1 MKPLIKAISLLALAG
16 FLFFSSCKK
25 ETQTFNP
32 NIPSPPANTDYFGE
46 SMVTASVGGT
56 IKDENNNAVAN
67 ATVTIGSNNTTTDV
81 NGVFLFRDI
90 SVNEKRT
97 FVKVNKSGFFFGSRA
112 LYPSANAVSYVNIQ
126 LLSSNSVGSFSS
138 VSGGIINASGV
149 KLTFPANSIKVEGGG
164 VYSGTVN
171 VAAKFLDPESDDMSS
186 QMPGD
191 LMAVN
196 SSNEL
201 KILETYGMAAVEL
214 TSPSGQKLNV
224 ADGKKVELSV
234 PLSGAYLADAPASIP
249 LWYFHESEGIWKE
262 EGSAIK
268 VGNEYVGEV
277 SHFSFW
283 NCDNPNPSTTIS
295 GTILCGT
302 NPLANVWVSI
312 TNPSGRMLGAVRTN
326 STGGFSGFIPM
337 NTALTIK
344 VYSGT
349 SCATSSWL
357 GTVIYTANI
366 GPYSSPVTLAN
377 IVACPSSGTGN
388 GTLTVKLVDCAGA
401 PISNG
406 VLEVNIGWARYFL
419 FPNATGDVVTN
430 ITYCANATIDIQGY
444 DYANSKISAIQTVNT
459 GATMNVGSLTVCGA
473 IDEYITYNLDGTN
486 YRIDKVPTNQ
496 VWEYSYTGAT
506 HISGYDGTTTTNN
519 FTAKILGNSVGTY
532 AMEPD
537 SNYLVNS
544 LNVLPASTSMNA
556 TFTTY
561 GTTSGSYKIGTF
573 TGTFTDQ
580 SSIAHTLNGTFRL
593 KNL

>member
-277 SHFSFW
+277 SHFSYW
-283 NCDNPNPSTTIS
+283 NYDFPTTGIPLS
-295 GTILCGT
+295 GRILCGT
-302 NPLANVWVSI
+302 SPMVDALIEFYNSTGRIVGGGVTNSAGYF
-312 TNPSGRMLGAVRTN
+312 TGFNPSGINLNIKIFAASPCLSSPIYTGSIGSFSSP
-326 STGGFSGFIPM
+326 STLPVI
-337 NTALTIK
+337 NA
-344 VYSGT
+344 
-349 SCATSSWL
+349 CASTL
-357 GTVIYTANI
+357 GTGVFTA
-366 GPYSSPVTLAN
+366 
-377 IVACPSSGTGN
+377 
-388 GTLTVKLVDCAGA
+388 KLLDCAGA

-406 VLEVNIGWARYFL
+406 VLEVKIGWARYFL

-444 DYANSKISAIQTVNT
+444 DYANSKISVIQTVNT
-459 GATMNVGSLTVCGA
+459 GATMNYGSLTVCGA

-573 TGTFTDQ
+573 TGTFTDMA
-580 SSIAHTLNGTFRL
+580 SAPHTLSGTFRL